1 MKKLVPVC
9 AIALLLSAAVVKADI
24 WDLTDNLIGDTNNEL
39 THGSRQVHDLAAL
52 SIVLGDTDFFR
63 IGIKATTSWEVL
75 VGGTTGGLGTSG
87 ALLTLVDGVGTV
99 LGTSIPV
106 STGLSFTRSLRF
118 VNNTLVDDIGRLIRV
133 GSAACGLL
141 CTTATQYEILA
152 RETTVSLA
160 RFNNFGTQ
168 VTVLMTQNVSG
179 AVVQATAHFYDS
191 AGNHV
196 HAENYSIPPN
206 GLNVMPTFSVGGGAA
221 NGIGGSITITP
232 DAPYAGINAKAVA
245 LEPSTGFSFD
255 TPGVYKPW

>member
-1 MKKLVPVC
+1 MTKTLPVC
-9 AIALLLSAAVVKADI
+9 AIALMLSAAVVKADI

-52 SIVLGDTDFFR
+52 SVVLEDTDFFR
-63 IGIKATTSWEVL
+63 IGIKAATSWEVI

-87 ALLTLVDGVGTV
+87 ALLTLVDGVGAV

-106 STGLSFTRSLRF
+106 STGLSFSRSLRF
-118 VNNTLVDDIGRLIRV
+118 VNNTLVDDIARLIRV
-133 GSAACGLL
+133 GSAACGVL
-141 CTTATQYEILA
+141 CTSATQYEILA

-168 VTVLMTQNVSG
+168 VTVLLTQNVTG
-179 AVVQATAHFYDS
+179 VAVNATAHFYNS
-191 AGNHV
+191 PGTHL
-196 HAENYSIPPN
+196 HAESYTIPAN
-206 GLNVMPTFSVGGGAA
+206 GVHVMPTFTIPAVNGVSGAM
-221 NGIGGSITITP
+221 TITH
-232 DAPYAGINAKAVA
+232 DAPYAGLNVKAVA

>member
-9 AIALLLSAAVVKADI
+9 AIALVLSAAVVKADI
-24 WDLTDNLIGDTNNEL
+24 WDLTDGLIGDTNNEL
-39 THGSRQVHDLAAL
+39 THGSRQLHDLATVAL
-52 SIVLGDTDFFR
+52 LIDVDFFR
-63 IGIKATTSWEVL
+63 IGIKAATSWEVI

-87 ALLTLVDGVGTV
+87 ALLTLVDGVGAV

-106 STGLSFTRSLRF
+106 SNGLSFSRSLRF
-118 VNNTLVDDIGRLIRV
+118 VNNTLVDDISRLIRV
-133 GSAACGLL
+133 GSAACGLA
-141 CTTATQYEILA
+141 CTSLTQYEILA

-179 AVVQATAHFYDS
+179 VAVNATAHFYDG
-191 AGNHV
+191 AGTHV
-196 HAENYSIPPN
+196 HAEPYVIPAN
-206 GLNVMPTFSVGGGAA
+206 GLHVMPTYSVGGGAA
-221 NGIGGSITITP
+221 NGIGGSITITH